1 MEEKEINSSRE
12 KKTNQQNAQGRELYD
27 RECELEHE
35 EEKDRERR
43 EMWLKY

>member
-1 MEEKEINSSRE
+1 
-12 KKTNQQNAQGRELYD
+12 LYD